1 MADDQVEPL
10 HPAMQYAADV
20 QSGRVVACRWVQLA
34 VDRHL
39 RDLETGEARGLWFD
53 AEAAEHAIAFF
64 DFCPH
69 LKGEWAGS
77 PIELEPWQQ
86 FFLWCLFGWM
96 RADGTRRF
104 RFGYLEIARKNG
116 KTTMAAGVGL
126 YLAFADSEP
135 GAEVYAA
142 ATKKDQA
149 KICHGAA
156 SGMVSRSPVLA
167 SRLSVYAN
175 NISDETTL
183 SKFEPLG
190 RDSDSTDG
198 LNVHGAIMD
207 ELHAWRTR
215 DLWDVIETATGS
227 RQQWLIMAIT
237 TAGFN
242 RHSVCFEKHEYLAK
256 VLSGLI
262 EDDSFFGL
270 IFTVDEGDDP
280 FADESCWIKANPNLG
295 VSVKWDQLREAVKR
309 AKESPAAMN
318 SVLRLHFNVWT
329 QAETRWLNVDA
340 WRGCGSALEADSL
353 AGRRCYAGLDL
364 SSSIDITALVL
375 VFPPVEEGEPY
386 KVLPRFFVPEDNM
399 RERARRDRVPYDVWC
414 RDGLITATPG
424 NVIDYAWILDQV
436 QRDAKQFD
444 LAEIAFDRWGATLIY
459 QQLADLGLQVVE
471 FGQGYASMSPPAR
484 ELEKLVL
491 AGKICHGGNPVL
503 SWMADNVVVV
513 QDPAGNIKPAKDR
526 SVEKIDGI
534 VALIMGLD
542 RALHGEAGRVGSR
555 YEREGLRTL

>member
-1 MADDQVEPL
+1 MADQAAHL

-20 QSGRVVACRWVQLA
+20 LSGRVVVCRWVRLA
-34 VDRHL
+34 VERHL
-39 RDLETGEARGLWFD
+39 RDLDEAEARGLWFD
-53 AEAAEHAIAFF
+53 EEAAAHAIAFF

-86 FFLWCLFGWM
+86 FFLWCLFGWH

-126 YLAFADSEP
+126 YLAFADGEA
-135 GAEVYAA
+135 GAEVYAV

-156 SGMVSRSPVLA
+156 TGMVTLSPVLND
-167 SRLSVYAN
+167 RLGVYAN

-190 RDSDSTDG
+190 RDSSSTDG

-207 ELHAWRTR
+207 ELHAWKNR

-227 RQQWLIMAIT
+227 RQQWVIMAIT
-237 TAGFN
+237 TAGYD
-242 RHSVCFEKHEYLAK
+242 RHSICWEKHEYLCK
-256 VLSGLI
+256 ILSGLI

-270 IFTVDEGDDP
+270 IYTVDDTDDP
-280 FADESCWIKANPNLG
+280 FDDEACWIKANPNLG
-295 VSVKWDQLREAVKR
+295 VSVKHDQLREAVKR

-329 QAETRWLNVDA
+329 QSEVRWLNIDR
-340 WRGCGSALEADSL
+340 WRACGSPIEPTSL

-364 SSSIDITALVL
+364 SSSIDITAYVL

-386 KVLPRFFVPEDNM
+386 KILPRFFIPDEAM

-414 RDGLITATPG
+414 REGYITATPG
-424 NVIDYAWILDQV
+424 NVVDYAWIIDQV
-436 QRDAKQFD
+436 QRDAKTFD
-444 LAEIAFDRWGATLIY
+444 LAEIAFDRWGATMIY
-459 QQLADLGLQVVE
+459 TTLADLGLQVVE
-471 FGQGYASMSPPAR
+471 FGQGYASMSAPAK
-484 ELEKLVL
+484 ELEKMVL
-491 AGKICHGGNPVL
+491 AGQICHGSNPVL
-503 SWMADNVVVV
+503 SWMADNVVVI
-513 QDPAGNIKPAKDR
+513 QDPSGNIKPAKDR

-542 RALHGEAGRVGSR
+542 RALHGEAGNRASR